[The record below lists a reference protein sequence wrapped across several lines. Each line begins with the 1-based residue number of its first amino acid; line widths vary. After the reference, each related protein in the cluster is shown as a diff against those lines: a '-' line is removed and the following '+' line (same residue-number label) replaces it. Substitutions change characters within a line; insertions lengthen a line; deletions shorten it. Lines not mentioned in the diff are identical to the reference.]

1 VASIADRNGVSQ
13 RTRILAAAA
22 FVAFLALGGGLLL
35 LTRGQGS
42 GNAAVPVIKP
52 LHPAKKHAKSLSKAP
67 AKRARKAKKAR
78 TPAVIDGM
86 PGVLAVA
93 LRRNPVVVVALYS
106 PKSSVDGVAREEARQ
121 GAALSGAGFVALDV
135 SDNKVA
141 APLTALLTGA
151 ATAADRVLDDPAVL
165 IFQQPKTLF
174 VRFNGFTDRDTVAQA
189 AINAGAVKLTTVGS
203 TVAWA
208 GQANGICNK
217 LKADLLRLPL
227 PTSGESALDWVDSLN
242 GVLDNT
248 VKSLRAL
255 TPPKGHEAQV
265 RQMVALYSEAVSASE
280 ALVSSVRAGK
290 NPDLAAFQQRITTLG
305 HRADAI
311 AVDLGA
317 TACGS

>member
-1 VASIADRNGVSQ
+1 M
-13 RTRILAAAA
+13 
-22 FVAFLALGGGLLL
+22 L

-42 GNAAVPVIKP
+42 SSAAVPTIKP
-52 LHPAKKHAKSLSKAP
+52 LHPVKKHVKSLAKAKTRKTLK
-67 AKRARKAKKAR
+67 AHKAHKAKKVP

-86 PGVLAVA
+86 PGSLAVA
-93 LRRNPVVVVALYS
+93 LRANPVVVVALYA
-106 PKSSVDGVAREEARQ
+106 PKSSVDGVARDEARQ
-121 GAALSGAGFVALDV
+121 GASIAGAGFVALDV

-141 APLTALLTGA
+141 APLTSLLTGA
-151 ATAADRVLDDPAVL
+151 STAADRVLDDPAVL

-189 AINAGAVKLTTVGS
+189 AVNAGAVKVTSVGS

-208 GQANGICNK
+208 GQANAICNK
-217 LKADLLRLPL
+217 LKSDLLRLPL
-227 PTSGESALDWVDSLN
+227 PTSGDSAIDWVGKID
-242 GVLDNT
+242 GVLDGT

-265 RQMVALYSEAVSASE
+265 RQMVGFYSAAVAASEAVVAD
-280 ALVSSVRAGK
+280 VKAGK
-290 NPDLAAFQQRITTLG
+290 SPDLAVFEQRISTLG
-305 HRADAI
+305 SRADAI

>member
-1 VASIADRNGVSQ
+1 V
-13 RTRILAAAA
+13 
-22 FVAFLALGGGLLL
+22 
-35 LTRGQGS
+35 
-42 GNAAVPVIKP
+42 
-52 LHPAKKHAKSLSKAP
+52 KSLAKTSGKKA
-67 AKRARKAKKAR
+67 KAKKAR
-78 TPAVIDGM
+78 TPSVIDGM
-86 PGVLAVA
+86 PGTLAVA
-93 LRRNPVVVVALYS
+93 LRSNPVVVAALYAPS
-106 PKSSVDGVAREEARQ
+106 SSVDAAARDEARQ
-121 GAALSGAGFVALDV
+121 GAALAGAGFVALDV

-141 APLTALLTGA
+141 APLTSLLTGA

-189 AINAGAVKLTTVGS
+189 AVNAGAVKLTTVGS

-208 GQANGICNK
+208 GQANAVCNK

-227 PTSGESALDWVDSLN
+227 PTSGGSALDWVDKVN
-242 GVLDNT
+242 GALENT

-265 RQMVALYSEAVSASE
+265 HQMVALYAEAVSASE
-280 ALVSSVRAGK
+280 AAVSDMRAGK
-290 NPDLAAFQQRITTLG
+290 SPDLGSFQQRISGLG
-305 HRADAI
+305 ERADAI